1 MTSPIEAAKSRHSL
15 ADVARRTGVH
25 VPANHGNWTV
35 RCPMPAHGH
44 PDRTPSMR
52 LYLDQ
57 GLWACFGCSPVKP
70 NGKPRAAD
78 VVDWVRATQ
87 RLDDWRA
94 AVAVLDAGGP
104 LANAW
109 DGVAGRYQRPARL
122 VSPAGM
128 EYPDLGRTP
137 PERVRAAMDAA
148 WDFYTTPSLHARGVA
163 YLRSRGIEVAV
174 LEACAGRPE
183 VGCSLSGRAAD
194 QVIAHM
200 RSEGFGDDELVDAA
214 LAHRN
219 PASGALCAAYRD
231 RVLIPVRRA
240 GRLAG
245 FVGRNIGELRG
256 PKYKNP
262 PRTHTYDKSVDIYEP
277 LMVPDNPR
285 GRAVIVEGTL
295 DALAIAVGA
304 LRAGK
309 AHVLCPVTQSGR
321 ELSASQIR
329 RIIHLQPNPPVIAFD
344 ADVAG
349 KDSAFRYSIAFALA
363 GRAALVTSLAEGHDP
378 ASWMALHGT
387 AGLSAWTTCEQPGSP
402 IGGADDSVG
411 GLRPIPAAA
420 YVARYVVARY
430 GPSAE
435 RLQALRELALLA
447 RSLPDPA
454 RREWASLMAV
464 AASCPDPAEAQL
476 EGTVPI
482 ENRPSRSVPREKCR
496 MTTRKGWVA
505 EPPEITGSHLTA
517 EVPTP

>member
-1 MTSPIEAAKSRHSL
+1 MTSPIEAAKSRHRL
-15 ADVARRTGVH
+15 ADVARRTGIH
-25 VPANHGNWTV
+25 VPAEHGNWTV

-44 PDRTPSMR
+44 PERTPSMR

-87 RLDDWRA
+87 RLDDWWEA
-94 AVAVLDAGGP
+94 LAVLDAGGR

-109 DGVAGRYQRPARL
+109 EGRARGSWRPTRP
-122 VSPAGM
+122 VNPAGT

-137 PERVRAAMDAA
+137 PERVQAAMDAA
-148 WDFYTTPSLHARGVA
+148 WDFYTSAGLHARGVA
-163 YLRSRGIEVAV
+163 YLRSRAIEVTG
-174 LEACAGRPE
+174 LEAYTGRTE
-183 VGCSLSGRAAD
+183 VGCSPSGRAAD

-214 LAHRN
+214 LAHRH

-245 FVGRNIGELRG
+245 FVGRSIGELRG

-262 PRTHTYDKSVDIYEP
+262 PRTHSYDKSVDLYEP
-277 LMVPDNPR
+277 LMMPDDPQ

-304 LRAGK
+304 LSAGK

-329 RIIHLQPNPPVIAFD
+329 RIINVFPNPPVIAFD

-349 KDSAFRYSIAFALA
+349 KDSAFRYSIAFARA
-363 GRAALVTSLAEGHDP
+363 GSAALVASLATDHDP
-378 ASWMALHGT
+378 ASWMALHGN
-387 AGLSAWTTCEQPGSP
+387 AGLSAWTNCEQPASLM
-402 IGGADDSVG
+402 GGADDSLD
-411 GLRPIPAAA
+411 GLGPIPAAA
-420 YVARYVVARY
+420 YVARQVVARY
-430 GPSAE
+430 DPGAE
-435 RLQALRELALLA
+435 RLQVLREMACLAL
-447 RSLPDPA
+447 SLPDPA
-454 RREWASLMAV
+454 RRQWASLMAI
-464 AASCPDPAEAQL
+464 AGRCADPAEWQL
-476 EGTVPI
+476 EGAVPI
-482 ENRPSRSVPREKCR
+482 DNRPSRAVPREQCR
-496 MTTRKGWVA
+496 MTTPKGWVA